1 MKIEPTRLPEVL
13 IIEPVVHRDERGD
26 FMEAWNESAFR
37 AATGLDVRFVQ
48 DSQSHSRRNV
58 LRGIHYQVV
67 RPQGKLVRAVTGT
80 VFDVAVDLR
89 RSSPRFG
96 QWVGVEL
103 SAENRRQMWVPP
115 GFGHGFLVLSGSA
128 DVLYKATDEWLP
140 EQQRAVRW
148 SDPALGIDWPLGGA
162 SPLLSATDRAAP
174 LLAQAEVYC

>member
-1 MKIEPTRLPEVL
+1 MKIEATRLPEVL

-37 AATGLDVRFVQ
+37 AATGLDARFVQ

-58 LRGIHYQVV
+58 LRGIHFQLV
-67 RPQGKLVRAVTGT
+67 RPQGKLVRVVTGE
-80 VFDVAVDLR
+80 VYDVAVDLR

-128 DVLYKATDEWLP
+128 DVLYKATDYYAPQYERSLL
-140 EQQRAVRW
+140 W
-148 SDPALGIDWPLGGA
+148 SDPDLAIAWQIEQPIV
-162 SPLLSATDRAAP
+162 SAKDQAGRY
-174 LLAQAEVYC
+174 LREAEVYA

>member
-48 DSQSHSRRNV
+48 DSQSHSRRHV
-58 LRGIHYQVV
+58 LRGVHYQVV
-67 RPQGKLVRAVTGT
+67 RAQGKLVRAVTGT

-103 SAENRRQMWVPP
+103 TGDNHRQLWVPA
-115 GFGHGFLVLSGSA
+115 GFAHGFLVLSESA
-128 DVLYKATDEWLP
+128 DFLYKTTDYYAP
-140 EQQRAVRW
+140 EHERAIRW
-148 SDPALGIDWPLGGA
+148 DDPALAIEWPLHGIT
-162 SPLLSATDRAAP
+162 PQLSGKDQAAC
-174 LLAQAEVYC
+174 LLADAEVYS